1 MIYSMTGF
9 GKTANDIVKQNGF
22 TVEISSVNRKQLE
35 LRFNLPREIAM
46 AENELRKFFNSAI
59 SRGMVNIRVTIE
71 PTLKDELDNVEVNY
85 ELLNKLVSAGLKIKN
100 ELNLSDATLDI
111 ASFFNVYGVVTNSSS
126 ELENSEEF
134 INKLINSCRS
144 ALENFI
150 ESRRV
155 EGEELAK
162 DLQKR
167 IELLKSILAE
177 IIPYTELVKANLKKK
192 LISRLE
198 EENFQIDLNDER
210 LQKEILFY
218 VDKCDVTE
226 EITRLKSHFLQ
237 FDKFFA
243 DNAKEQ
249 GRSMDFLLQEMFR
262 EINTLGNKS
271 GSTDISPLVVKFKSE
286 LEKIREQV
294 QNIE

>member
-1 MIYSMTGF
+1 MTGF

-167 IELLKSILAE
+167 IELLKNILAE

-192 LISRLE
+192 L
-198 EENFQIDLNDER
+198 
-210 LQKEILFY
+210 
-218 VDKCDVTE
+218 
-226 EITRLKSHFLQ
+226 HF
-237 FDKFFA
+237 
-243 DNAKEQ
+243 
-249 GRSMDFLLQEMFR
+249 
-262 EINTLGNKS
+262 T
-271 GSTDISPLVVKFKSE
+271 
-286 LEKIREQV
+286 
-294 QNIE
+294 

>member
-9 GKTANDIVKQNGF
+9 GRTANDIVKKCGF

-35 LRFNLPREIAM
+35 LRFNLPREIAS
-46 AENELRKFFNSAI
+46 AENDLRKFFTSAI
-59 SRGMVNIRVTIE
+59 SRGMVNIRVMIE
-71 PTLKDELDNVEVNY
+71 PALKNELDCAEINY
-85 ELLNKLVSAGLKIKN
+85 DLLNKLVEASCKVKKD
-100 ELNLSDATLDI
+100 LNLNEVSIDL
-111 ASFFNVYGVVTNSSS
+111 ASFFNVYGVVTTANND
-126 ELENSEEF
+126 LENPEYIER
-134 INKLINSCRS
+134 LMESCRS

-150 ESRRV
+150 NSRRL

-162 DLQKR
+162 DLQLR
-167 IELLKSILAE
+167 ISLLKSLLQE
-177 IIPYTELVKANLKKK
+177 IIPYTEIVKDNLRKK
-192 LISRLE
+192 LVSRLE
-198 EENFQIDLNDER
+198 EENFKVDLNDER

-226 EITRLKSHFLQ
+226 EITRLNSHFVQ
-237 FDKFFA
+237 FDRLMS
-243 DNAKEQ
+243 DNTKEQ

-271 GSTDISPLVVKFKSE
+271 GSTDISPLVVRFKAE